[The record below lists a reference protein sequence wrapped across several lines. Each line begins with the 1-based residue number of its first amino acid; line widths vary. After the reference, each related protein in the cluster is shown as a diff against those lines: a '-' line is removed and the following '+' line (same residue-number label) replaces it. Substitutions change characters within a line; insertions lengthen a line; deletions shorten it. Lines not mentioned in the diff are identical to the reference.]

1 MVAGDVMYFL
11 LLVKLF
17 FISYFL
23 RSIDDVNVCISIS
36 LPISK
41 RSNDHTHKD
50 IESWLGVN
58 IGFWNSY
65 YTCIQTLPFWI
76 LFPFASSY
84 WELLSLL
91 VTVQL
96 VCVCVGLPEVI
107 SYILSVYYKLFFYCV
122 LLFFVSFNVWILRQI
137 WLYQYITECLHYSV
151 VFAVLCVFTS
161 QLLLVIRITF

>member
-122 LLFFVSFNVWILRQI
+122 LLFLFLLMFEYFDKSG
-137 WLYQYITECLHYSV
+137 
-151 VFAVLCVFTS
+151 FTS
-161 QLLLVIRITF
+161 TLQSVCITVSCLLYCVCLLANYYS